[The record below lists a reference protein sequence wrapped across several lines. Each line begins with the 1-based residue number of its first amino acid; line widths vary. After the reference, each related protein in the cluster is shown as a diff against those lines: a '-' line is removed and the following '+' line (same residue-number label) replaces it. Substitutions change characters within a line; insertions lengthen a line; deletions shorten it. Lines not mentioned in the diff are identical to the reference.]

1 MGMFAR
7 LREWW
12 RRPATARDRIRGA
25 FIGTMGFFWLGV
37 AARILLGP
45 MPVSFTTLGWWAAST
60 AMTGLILGVLFPK
73 TITAALFPF
82 AILGIGGD

>member
-1 MGMFAR
+1 
-7 LREWW
+7 
-12 RRPATARDRIRGA
+12 
-25 FIGTMGFFWLGV
+25 
-37 AARILLGP
+37 
-45 MPVSFTTLGWWAAST
+45 VSFTTLGWWAAST